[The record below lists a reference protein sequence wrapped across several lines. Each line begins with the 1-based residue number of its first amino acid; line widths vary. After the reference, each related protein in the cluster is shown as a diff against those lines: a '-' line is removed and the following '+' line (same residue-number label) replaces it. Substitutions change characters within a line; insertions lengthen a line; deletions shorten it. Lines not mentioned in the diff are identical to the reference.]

1 MGDMTLWEAGPPV
14 CRVESGLGEW
24 KREESVQ
31 ANMGY
36 SKKSPRARLA
46 QSHTGKKQQGGED
59 CPRLDSRLPFS
70 CDGASGKSCRTIQ
83 SHFLPTMEQMPVDIP
98 ASISSKVKFQR
109 PH

>member
-1 MGDMTLWEAGPPV
+1 MTLWEAGLPV

-31 ANMGY
+31 VNMGY

-46 QSHTGKKQQGGED
+46 QSNKGKKQQGWGG
-59 CPRLDSRLPFS
+59 RLSSPQLPFS
-70 CDGASGKSCRTIQ
+70 CDGASGKSYRTIQ